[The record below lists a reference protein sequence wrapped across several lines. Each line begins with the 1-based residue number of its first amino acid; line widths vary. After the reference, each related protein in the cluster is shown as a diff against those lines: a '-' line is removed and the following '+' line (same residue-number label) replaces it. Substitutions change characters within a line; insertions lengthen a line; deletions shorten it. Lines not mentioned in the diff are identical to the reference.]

1 MGNSSFTLSLNAFA
15 DLTHQEFKASFLG
28 FSAASI
34 DHDRR
39 RNASVQS
46 PGNLR
51 DVPAS
56 IDWRKKGAVTE
67 VKDQA
72 SCGMFIELSFIDYL
86 VLCFHYRYLT
96 D

>member
-39 RNASVQS
+39 RNASVQP
-46 PGNLR
+46 PGTLR